1 MVSTVS
7 TTVTTVVTT
16 SAAGLVASIGMA
28 AVVTL
33 IASLSM
39 SEVLAGAGNR
49 LALFA
54 RNLDTVIAPLVFVF
68 LFIVT
73 IELWQILS

>member
-1 MVSTVS
+1 MISTVS

-16 SAAGLVASIGMA
+16 SAAGLVASIGTA
-28 AVVTL
+28 AIVTL

-39 SEVLAGAGNR
+39 SEVLAVAGNR
-49 LALFA
+49 PALFA
-54 RNLDTVIAPLVFVF
+54 RNLDMVIAPLVFVF

-73 IELWQILS
+73 IEVWQILS